1 MQRTRRCVVSF
12 SYRILCGVWQAAG
25 SASEPR
31 WPRPAAPPCGRR
43 PGAPRPRAPPRPAPP
58 GARPPRRPPVAGAA
72 RPVNLREG
80 GVVCHR
86 GVYEYGSGRVYTP
99 FRPSQIC
106 FPVRQYFLRAGFLIV
121 FSPLLLLYCS
131 VVSPLRL
138 LVRSGC

>member
-1 MQRTRRCVVSF
+1 VQRTRRCVVSF

-43 PGAPRPRAPPRPAPP
+43 PGAPRPRAPPPARAPRRPAPP
-58 GARPPRRPPVAGAA
+58 PSSCGRRGPPRQF
-72 RPVNLREG
+72 EEW

-121 FSPLLLLYCS
+121 FSRDYCS
-131 VVSPLRL
+131 VVKVVRL
-138 LVRSGC
+138 LVC